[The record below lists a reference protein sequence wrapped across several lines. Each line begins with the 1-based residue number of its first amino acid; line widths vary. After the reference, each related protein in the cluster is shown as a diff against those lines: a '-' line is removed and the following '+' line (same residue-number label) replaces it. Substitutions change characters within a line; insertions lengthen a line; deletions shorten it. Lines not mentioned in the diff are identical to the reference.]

1 MVGGLLMKQ
10 PTHSFIC
17 LLLSLAYCFY
27 LPVTRRGR
35 SRVRGQYI
43 WPRPLSL
50 VGEFGFVAFA
60 VIVGVIDTEFTA
72 AGCVVGGGFPGLLGG
87 GVAAS
92 IKQQVEDN
100 GGYGTNADAGGE
112 EGLQRGR
119 HGGEQV
125 GADGRE

>member
-1 MVGGLLMKQ
+1 MLEAPLTIVGGLLMKQ

-60 VIVGVIDTEFTA
+60 VIVEGDDNVPAPHGGDV
-72 AGCVVGGGFPGLLGG
+72 AGP
-87 GVAAS
+87 VARA
-92 IKQQVEDN
+92 VLE
-100 GGYGTNADAGGE
+100 A
-112 EGLQRGR
+112 GLQ
-119 HGGEQV
+119 
-125 GADGRE
+125 